1 MKIETKKEYEMELA
15 VQDGNNQVK
24 PNSKEWISVK
34 SILPSLYEL
43 RKKLRDKRISVPG
56 LGNLQARLDIIIKE
70 IEK

>member
-43 RKKLRDKRISVPG
+43 RKKLRDKRIKVAG

-70 IEK
+70 NKK